1 MIPQIR
7 DKRLEASGVESVWGE
22 VSQESPNNLQK
33 SLNYANMTT
42 GCKHV
47 YFFRQPSS
55 THVNTCQ
62 RNAFDAT
69 FGRRDA
75 HPPAPWRCT
84 PESHTQPGRS
94 EQSSIFLDLAG
105 SPHEH
110 TNFTVY
116 KREGADVTTSGFGF
130 CMAAVGFRTP
140 LLIGRE

>member
-1 MIPQIR
+1 MRAEAGMDTKTRSICQFVQICQ
-7 DKRLEASGVESVWGE
+7 G
-22 VSQESPNNLQK
+22 PN
-33 SLNYANMTT
+33 SDSICIIRARF

-110 TNFTVY
+110 TNNFTVY

-130 CMAAVGFRTP
+130 CMAAVGFGTP